1 MSKVYIVGAKRTA
14 IGTFGGT
21 LRDTPAT
28 RLGARAIQAALRQSG
43 VAPEQ
48 VDEVI
53 MGNILTAD
61 QGMGPGRQ
69 ASIYAE
75 IPAAVPAYTVNML
88 CGSGMKSVMLG
99 ADGIRLGRTEI
110 VVGGGME
117 SMSQAPFLV
126 PHTVRFGAKF
136 GDMQMR
142 DHLIRDGLTD
152 VFNDYHMGITAENI
166 AAKHSISRER
176 QDEFAAASQQKYEA
190 AAADKRFAAEIV
202 PVDVKQKKEIIDF
215 VVDEHP
221 RPGTTPERLA
231 KLRPA
236 FLPDG
241 TVTAG
246 NSSGMNDGAAAI
258 VLAGEEAVKRHNL
271 TPLAELVAYTQAALE
286 PDVMGLGPVPA
297 VRALLQASGRSLSE
311 MEVIEL
317 NEAFAAQSL
326 GVMTEWAQEH
336 DLTLDEILSRTNPN
350 GGAIALGHPI
360 GASGARILTTLLY
373 ELERRD
379 AKTGLASLCIGGGM
393 GTACLIERV

>member
-1 MSKVYIVGAKRTA
+1 MSKVYIVAAKRTA

-21 LRDTPAT
+21 LKDTPAT
-28 RLGARAIQAALRQSG
+28 RLGARAIQAALQQSG

-75 IPAAVPAYTVNML
+75 IPAVVPAYTVNML
-88 CGSGMKSVMLG
+88 CGSGMKAVMLG
-99 ADGIRLGRTEI
+99 ADGIRLGRAEI

-126 PHTVRFGAKF
+126 PHSVRFGAKF

-166 AAKHSISRER
+166 AAKHGISRER

-215 VVDEHP
+215 IVDEHP

-258 VLAGEEAVKRHNL
+258 VLAGEEAVKRHSL
-271 TPLAELVAYTQAALE
+271 TPLAELVAYSQAALE